1 MPASANSENTH
12 SESPGNTRSE
22 SPGNMCSEDSGNTC
36 SEGARA
42 GRPAGAGARIWDAA
56 ETLGRDRLEAL
67 QLERL
72 RATVGRMISGQPF
85 GARRL
90 AAAGVTAPGDLTALA
105 DLSRLPFT
113 RKADLREHYPFGLL
127 AVPREQLV
135 RVHASSGTHGKPTVV
150 GYTRGDLEN
159 WTELMA
165 RCMTM
170 AGVRPGMV
178 IHNANGYGLFTGGLG
193 FHQGGERVG
202 ATVVPVSGGRT
213 ARQAMLLR
221 DLGAQVLVSTPSYAL
236 VIAQAIADA
245 GDDPAGLPLEL
256 GLFGGEPWTE
266 GLREQIERSLGLRA
280 VNFYGLSEMCGPG
293 VAAEC
298 PRRRGL
304 HVQEDHFAVEVID
317 PGDGR
322 PVPPGTE
329 GELVFTTL
337 ASEAMPLLRYRTGD
351 IGTLAD
357 GPCACGRTTVRL
369 TGLRG
374 RHDDMLIVRG
384 VNLYPSQVE
393 HVLLGAGGAAPHY
406 RLIVSRPG
414 PLDELTL
421 ECEPAVP
428 GGDPGVLRK
437 RLEPLLREQTG
448 LRITVAPVPPGT
460 IPRSEGKAVR
470 VVDRRPAG

>member
-1 MPASANSENTH
+1 M
-12 SESPGNTRSE
+12 GVR
-22 SPGNMCSEDSGNTC
+22 
-36 SEGARA
+36 
-42 GRPAGAGARIWDAA
+42 GRPPGRHCPRARCAPRGSTDLVWDAA
-56 ETLGRDRLEAL
+56 ETLPRDRLDAL
-67 QLERL
+67 TLNRL
-72 RATVGRMISGQPF
+72 RSTVARILRGQPF
-85 GARRL
+85 GAGRL
-90 AAAGVTAPGDLTALA
+90 ASVGVMAPEDIGSLA
-105 DLSRLPFT
+105 DLPGLPFT
-113 RKADLREHYPFGLL
+113 SKADLRAHYPFGLL
-127 AVPREQLV
+127 AVEREQLV

-150 GYTRGDLEN
+150 GYTRADLEN

-170 AGVRPGMV
+170 AGVRPGMI

-193 FHQGGERVG
+193 FHQGGERIG
-202 ATVVPVSGGRT
+202 CTVVPVSGGFT

-221 DLGAQVLVSTPSYAL
+221 DLGAQVLISTPSYAL
-236 VIAQAIADA
+236 AIAQAIADA
-245 GDDPAGLPLEL
+245 DGHRSGPQLKL

-266 GLREQIERSLGLRA
+266 GMRGQIERALGLTA

-298 PRRRGL
+298 PARDGL

-337 ASEAMPLLRYRTGD
+337 TKEALPLLRYRTGD
-351 IGTLAD
+351 IGRLAD
-357 GPCACGRTTVRL
+357 APCACGRTMVRL

-384 VNLYPSQVE
+384 VNVHPSQVE

-406 RLIVSRPG
+406 RLIVERSG
-414 PLDELTL
+414 PLDELTV
-421 ECEPAVP
+421 ECEPAP
-428 GGDPGVLRK
+428 GEQDPDRLRA
-437 RLEPLLREQTG
+437 RLEQLLRDHTG
-448 LRITVAPVPPGT
+448 LRITVALVQPGS

-470 VVDRRPAG
+470 VVDRRETAG